1 MQGGLEMTVESPKP
15 DRMKWLGST
24 LTLGLL
30 VTVMSVLTAA
40 ANYATYV
47 VGGTAADYEK
57 EGDRFLADANTAY
70 INASQYIIVD
80 YSIYDNYHVNEGV
93 DDFAAQYY
101 QSQFSD
107 PLQASM
113 DRGDPFDVQYYA
125 EMEASADAQF
135 KEAFVNLDLA
145 SAAGEREAGYQLAM
159 LVSAVGL
166 AFAAYASLLDEANR
180 LRKVFALMSLIMM
193 VLSVGQFILV
203 SVG

>member
-1 MQGGLEMTVESPKP
+1 MTVDSPKP
-15 DRMKWLGST
+15 DRLQWLGSS
-24 LTLGLL
+24 LTLGFL

-40 ANYATYV
+40 ANYATYA

-57 EGDRFLADANTAY
+57 AGDRFLADANTSY

-80 YSIYDNYHVNEGV
+80 YTMYDSYHVNEGV

-107 PLQASM
+107 PLKASM
-113 DRGDPFDVQYYA
+113 DRGDPFDDQYYA
-125 EMEASADAQF
+125 EMEATADAQF

-145 SAAGEREAGYQLAM
+145 SAAAEQEAGYQLAM
-159 LVSAVGL
+159 LVAAVGL

-180 LRKVFALMSLIMM
+180 LRKIFALMSLIMM
-193 VLSVGQFILV
+193 VLSIGQFILV
-203 SVG
+203 SAG